1 MRLVIKFNLALL
13 LGFAIGIGAAGFV
26 SHRLLFEN
34 AREEILGSARMIMA
48 SAIGARTYTSK
59 QVAPLLRQLP
69 GDEFLPQTVPAYAAT
84 EQFATLRAQFP
95 DFAYKEAV
103 LNPTNLRNKATDWE
117 VDVVNRFRQYPD
129 QKEMVV
135 ERDTPA
141 GRSLALAKPI
151 RIEDE
156 ACLRCHSTV
165 DEAPPGLLRRYGP
178 ANGFGWQLHEVI
190 GAQLVSVPMSLPI
203 QRADTAFI
211 TFMGSLGGVFLVI
224 FVLLNIMLMA
234 IVVRRVTRLAKLAD
248 EVSMGKLDAPEFVEG
263 GKDEVSKL
271 GQSFNRMKKSLAHAI
286 RMLEDQS

>member
-1 MRLVIKFNLALL
+1 
-13 LGFAIGIGAAGFV
+13 V

-135 ERDTPA
+135 RARHPRRQVARPGQADPHR
-141 GRSLALAKPI
+141 GRGL
-151 RIEDE
+151 
-156 ACLRCHSTV
+156 
-165 DEAPPGLLRRYGP
+165 PPVPQHRRRGASGLLRRYGP

-190 GAQLVSVPMSLPI
+190 GAQLVSVPMSLRSSAP
-203 QRADTAFI
+203 T
-211 TFMGSLGGVFLVI
+211 
-224 FVLLNIMLMA
+224 
-234 IVVRRVTRLAKLAD
+234 RRSSPSWARSAA
-248 EVSMGKLDAPEFVEG
+248 S
-263 GKDEVSKL
+263 SW
-271 GQSFNRMKKSLAHAI
+271 
-286 RMLEDQS
+286 